1 MSATKQVMAL
11 VEEATPREKESN
23 RMSGININ
31 RRTFVQ
37 GGVAASALAALAAC
51 GKKSDGGGTDAEG
64 GEGAATASSGGVL
77 KYFITNPVAIDP
89 YNAQETQGMQVTQA
103 LFDSLTG
110 FDWTTGDLVPKA
122 AESWDVS
129 DDAKVFTFHLV
140 KDAKFHNGDP
150 VDAASFKR
158 GWERICDPTMT
169 TPSVIAYHL
178 NPIKGAVAMQEGKA
192 TEIEGVKVID
202 DLTLEVTL
210 DEPMA
215 EFPYICTHD
224 ALAPVPQAALD
235 DPDAFALAPIGNG
248 PFKMEGTWVAD
259 QYIDLVRFDDYYA
272 GPAKIDEIY
281 FSIQKDPNTAF
292 REFEAGNLDFTDIP
306 AGRIQELEDKYGTSE
321 DGYTV
326 TPGKQVLKGQE
337 AGVYWLV
344 VNVEDEVLKDLTLR
358 QAISLAINRQ
368 NIVDTVFEGTRQP
381 ATSVFPT
388 PIDSDPSDAW
398 EFCKY
403 DKDAAAKLLDE
414 KYPADSKGKRGIKLT
429 LSYNSGGG
437 HEDIMSCI
445 QGDLEAV
452 GIECEQSSMEWA
464 AYLSAMGD
472 GSLQIGRMGWNA
484 DFPIMDN
491 FIYPNFLTTSENNY
505 SKYSNPDLDKGLEE
519 ARKILDE
526 DERKAAYREL
536 NAMIAQDMP
545 VIPLMYYAHNFV
557 GSERLA
563 NLYHNPQTKTDFET
577 VEFA

>member
-1 MSATKQVMAL
+1 M
-11 VEEATPREKESN
+11 
-23 RMSGININ
+23 N
-31 RRTFVQ
+31 RRTFVK
-37 GGVAASALAALAAC
+37 GGLAASALGALAAC
-51 GKKSDGGGTDAEG
+51 GKKSDGGGAASEG
-64 GEGAATASSGGVL
+64 GEAAGTAATGGVV
-77 KYFITNPVAIDP
+77 KYYLSNPVAIDP

-103 LFDSLTG
+103 LFDSLTD
-110 FDWTTGDLVPKA
+110 FDWDSGELVPRA
-122 AESWDVS
+122 AESWEVS

-140 KDAKFHNGDP
+140 EGAKFHNGDP

-158 GWERICDPTMT
+158 GWERICDPTMA

-178 NPIKGAVAMQEGKA
+178 NPIKGAEAMQKGKA
-192 TEIEGVKVID
+192 KEIEGVKVID

-210 DEPMA
+210 TEPMA

-235 DPDAFALAPIGNG
+235 DPEAFAHAPIGNG
-248 PFKMEGTWVAD
+248 PFMMQGEWVAD
-259 QYIDLVRFDDYYA
+259 QYIDLVRFDDYY
-272 GPAKIDEIY
+272 GEPAKIDEIY
-281 FSIQKDPNTAF
+281 FSIQKDPETAF
-292 REFEAGNLDFTDIP
+292 REFEAGNIDFTDIP
-306 AGRIQELEDKYGTSE
+306 AGRIQELESKVGTSD

-326 TPGKQVLKGQE
+326 TPGKQVLKGEE
-337 AGVYWLV
+337 AGVYWLT
-344 VNVEDEVLKDLTLR
+344 VNVKDDVLSDLTLR

-368 NIVDTVFEGTRQP
+368 NIVDTVFEGTRKP

-388 PIDSDPSDAW
+388 TIDDDPSDVW

-403 DKDAAAKLLDE
+403 DKEAAIKLLDE

-437 HEDIMSCI
+437 HENIMSCI

-452 GIECEQSSMEWA
+452 GIECTQESMEWA

-472 GSLQIGRMGWNA
+472 GTVQIGRMGWNA

-505 SKYSNPDLDKGLEE
+505 SKYSSKELDKGLVE
-519 ARKILDE
+519 ARKIVDE
-526 DERKAAYREL
+526 EERKAAYRKL
-536 NAMIAQDMP
+536 NQIIAEDMP
-545 VIPLMYYAHNFV
+545 VIPLMYYAHNHV

-563 NLYHNPQTKTDFET
+563 SLYNNPQTKTDFET
-577 VEFA
+577 VEMA

>member
-1 MSATKQVMAL
+1 
-11 VEEATPREKESN
+11 
-23 RMSGININ
+23 MSGLNVS
-31 RRTFVQ
+31 RRTFVE
-37 GGVAASALAALAAC
+37 GGIAASAVAALAAC
-51 GKKSDGGGTDAEG
+51 GKKDDS
-64 GEGAATASSGGVL
+64 AATSSNAGSEASSGSASKGNVI
-77 KYFITNPVAIDP
+77 KFYITNPVAIDP

-103 LFDSLTG
+103 LYDSLTG
-110 FDWTTGDLVPKA
+110 FDWDAGKVVPKA

-158 GWERICDPTMT
+158 GWERICDPTMS

-178 NPIKGAVAMQEGKA
+178 NPIKGAEEMQEGKA
-192 TEIEGVKVID
+192 KEIEGVKVVD

-210 DEPMA
+210 KEPMA

-235 DPDAFALAPIGNG
+235 DPEGFAVAPIGNG
-248 PFKMEGTWVAD
+248 PFKMDGKWVSD
-259 QYIDLVRFDDYYA
+259 QYINLVRFDDYY
-272 GPAKIDEIY
+272 GTPAKIDGIY
-281 FSIQKDPNTAF
+281 FSIQKDPATAF
-292 REFEAGNLDFTDIP
+292 REFEAGNIDFTDIP
-306 AGRIQELEDKYGTSE
+306 AGRIQELEGKYGTSE

-326 TPGKQVLKGQE
+326 NPGKQVLKGEE
-337 AGVYWLV
+337 AGVYWLT
-344 VNVEDEVLKDLTLR
+344 VNVKDEVLKDLTLR

-368 NIVDTVFEGTRQP
+368 NIVDTVFEGTRLP
-381 ATSVFPT
+381 ATCVFPT
-388 PIDSDPSDAW
+388 PIDDDPSNAW

-403 DKDAAAKLLDE
+403 DKEAAIKLLDE
-414 KYPADSKGKRGIKLT
+414 KYPADDKGKRGIKLT
-429 LSYNSGGG
+429 LSYNSGGD
-437 HEDIMSCI
+437 HEDIMSCV

-472 GSLQIGRMGWNA
+472 GTVQIGRMGWNA

-505 SKYSNPDLDKGLEE
+505 SKYSNKELDEGLVE

-526 DERKAAYREL
+526 EKRKAAYREL
-536 NAMIAQDMP
+536 NAMIGKDLP
-545 VIPLMYYAHNFV
+545 VIPLMYYAHNNV
-557 GSERLA
+557 GSERLK
-563 NLYHNPQTKTDFET
+563 NLYYNPQTKADFEKA
-577 VEFA
+577 EFA